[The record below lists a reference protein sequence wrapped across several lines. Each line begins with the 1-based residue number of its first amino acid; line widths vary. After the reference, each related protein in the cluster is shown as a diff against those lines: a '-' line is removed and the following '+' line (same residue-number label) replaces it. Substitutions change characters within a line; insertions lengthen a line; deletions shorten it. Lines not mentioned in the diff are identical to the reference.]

1 MPCSKLE
8 CSVLRAMHCRIVKLV
23 RALRKGWIKREKD
36 EVKEPEVYL
45 MWAEDGNA
53 MERSSAGKY
62 GWTSCY

>member
-1 MPCSKLE
+1 M
-8 CSVLRAMHCRIVKLV
+8 

-62 GWTSCY
+62 RWTSCY